1 MFKYLFKERKRYRS
15 YIALINEDPIK
26 ELNTLGF
33 LESWGI
39 RYMESPYD
47 GITLV
52 PFESFLRQTIL
63 SRDIVKLNSQFLSIN
78 PILGEYVVDNELGK
92 DVFIGDLL
100 YNEIVPSTYRE
111 DTREYSFTIGGGR
124 LDLVVLEE
132 EDNIQIVPSGGRKP
146 IEWLPIS
153 ERRQLLEGNLEDLY
167 NITGD
172 LGNREIILEES
183 RLFGPTINK
192 ILGTRI

>member
-26 ELNTLGF
+26 ELNTIGF

-39 RYMESPYD
+39 RYVESPYD

-63 SRDIVKLNSQFLSIN
+63 SRDIVRLNSQFLSIN

-92 DVFIGDLL
+92 DVFIGELL

-111 DTREYSFTIGGGR
+111 DTREYSFTIGGNR
-124 LDLVVLEE
+124 FDLIVVDEK
-132 EDNIQIVPSGGRKP
+132 EDIIQLTSPGEVID
-146 IEWLPIS
+146 WLPIF
-153 ERRQLLEGNLEDLY
+153 ERRQIMECDLEDLY
-167 NITGD
+167 NITED

-183 RLFGPTINK
+183 KLFGPTIKK

>member
-15 YIALINEDPIK
+15 YIALINEDPMK

-63 SRDIVKLNSQFLSIN
+63 SRDIVRLNSQFLSIN

-92 DVFIGDLL
+92 DVFIGELL
-100 YNEIVPSTYRE
+100 YNEIVPGTYRE
-111 DTREYSFTIGGGR
+111 DTREYSFTIGGNKF
-124 LDLVVLEE
+124 DLVVVNEE
-132 EDNIQIVPSGGRKP
+132 EDNIQFVSSGRES
-146 IEWLPIS
+146 EWLPIS
-153 ERRQLLEGNLEDLY
+153 ERRQLLEGNIEDLY
-167 NITGD
+167 SITGD

-183 RLFGPTINK
+183 KLFGPTIKK

>member
-1 MFKYLFKERKRYRS
+1 MFKYLFKERKRYKS

-26 ELNTLGF
+26 ELNTIGF

-92 DVFIGDLL
+92 DVFIGELL
-100 YNEIVPSTYRE
+100 YNEIVPGTYRE
-111 DTREYSFTIGGGR
+111 DTREYSFTIGGNR
-124 LDLVVLEE
+124 FDLVVVNEE
-132 EDNIQIVPSGGRKP
+132 EDNIQFVSSGKES
-146 IEWLPIS
+146 EWLPIS
-153 ERRQLLEGNLEDLY
+153 ERRQLLEGNIKDLY

-183 RLFGPTINK
+183 KLFGPTINK

>member
-26 ELNTLGF
+26 ELNTIGF

-63 SRDIVKLNSQFLSIN
+63 SRDIVRLNSQFLSIN

-92 DVFIGDLL
+92 DVFIGELL

-111 DTREYSFTIGGGR
+111 DTREYSFTIGGNR
-124 LDLVVLEE
+124 FDLIVVYEK
-132 EDNIQIVPSGGRKP
+132 EDIIQLTSPGEVID
-146 IEWLPIS
+146 WLPIF
-153 ERRQLLEGNLEDLY
+153 ERRQIMECDLEDLY
-167 NITGD
+167 NITGG

-183 RLFGPTINK
+183 KLFGPTINK

>member
-52 PFESFLRQTIL
+52 PFESFLRQTII
-63 SRDIVKLNSQFLSIN
+63 SRDIVSLNNQFLSIN

-92 DVFIGDLL
+92 DVFIGELL
-100 YNEIVPSTYRE
+100 YNEIVPGKYRE
-111 DTREYSFTIGGGR
+111 DTREYSFTIGGNR
-124 LDLVVLEE
+124 FDLVVVNEE
-132 EDNIQIVPSGGRKP
+132 EDNIQFVSSGNES
-146 IEWLPIS
+146 EWLPIS
-153 ERRQLLEGNLEDLY
+153 ERRQLLEGNIEDLY
-167 NITGD
+167 NITED
-172 LGNREIILEES
+172 LGDREIILEES
-183 RLFGPTINK
+183 KLFGPTINK